1 MENENQNPAEQNEQT
16 EQPQDMPE
24 QNPPQD
30 QPQDNPEPDQQDQPQ
45 DEPKSEPK
53 DERSPVEKVIDELDI
68 GPENPKPDEKPAEKT
83 GEEQPKPEPKEPPKE
98 PKKPLTPEEEDAMLL
113 AGVKS
118 ERGKA
123 RLQRLFAES
132 RESRD
137 QLQAVHNVI
146 QRSGLDREGFANVLE
161 ICRLCSSK
169 DPVEQE
175 NGLKAL
181 DAVRAEI
188 YKAYGREAPGVD
200 MLEGYDDLKK
210 RVEDY
215 SLKRNEAIEIANA
228 RRVIAERNAQ
238 VQVQNR
244 AQQEAQETQR
254 RLQSFGT
261 MAMNAFKERA
271 NEVDFNAKIEA
282 MQKYFSRPGAIQQ
295 FVATHRPEAWTS
307 ALLWMYD
314 NVGVTHRPPEA
325 PRPITQNRLR
335 QTGKPAIPHP
345 GTVEGIAARI
355 EELGL

>member
-1 MENENQNPAEQNEQT
+1 MENENQNPAEQTEVN
-16 EQPQDMPE
+16 EQPQELPE
-24 QNPPQD
+24 QNPPQEP
-30 QPQDNPEPDQQDQPQ
+30 PQDNPEPEPHG
-45 DEPKSEPK
+45 EPKEEPK
-53 DERSPVEKVIDELDI
+53 DERSPVEKGIDELDI
-68 GPENPKPDEKPAEKT
+68 GPQDPKSAEKPADKS
-83 GEEQPKPEPKEPPKE
+83 GEEPPKAQPETKEPPKE

-132 RESRD
+132 RESRE

-169 DPVEQE
+169 DSVDQE

-181 DAVRAEI
+181 DQVRAEI
-188 YKAYGREAPGVD
+188 YKAFGREAPGVD
-200 MLEGYDDLKK
+200 MLEGFDDLKK
-210 RVEDY
+210 RVEEY
-215 SLKRNEAIEIANA
+215 GLQRNEAIEIANA
-228 RRVIAERNAQ
+228 RRLIAERNAQ
-238 VQVQNR
+238 VQAQNR

-261 MAMNAFKERA
+261 MAMNAFKERSH
-271 NEVDFNAKIEA
+271 EVDFDAKIEA

-295 FVATHRPEAWTS
+295 FVATHRPETWTS

-314 NVGVTHRPPEA
+314 NVGVQHRPPES
-325 PRPITQNRLR
+325 PRPLTQNRVR
-335 QTGKPAIPHP
+335 QTGTPAVAHP
-345 GTVEGIAARI
+345 GTPEGIAARL
-355 EELGL
+355 EQMGL